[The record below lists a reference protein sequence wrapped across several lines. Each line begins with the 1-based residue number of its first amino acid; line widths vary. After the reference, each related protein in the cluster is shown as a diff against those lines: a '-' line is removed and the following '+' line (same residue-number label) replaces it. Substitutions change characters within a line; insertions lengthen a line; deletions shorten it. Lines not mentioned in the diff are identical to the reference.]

1 MGGGDPMPLTRYFG
15 LVGSALV
22 LFLIGLGWC
31 SPQSETERVDDAIDR
46 PNIRTA
52 STEQLPERVVIDTS
66 LPTIVPPTTVLEFAE
81 RWPVATVADVIP
93 VSKPTIPAPVS
104 DTPRKDQK
112 AAKREP
118 SKRVAV
124 HRAAPK
130 VKIESVSN
138 DKVQGPPAETRLS
151 LMDKLKDGLGQTQA
165 KLMAGLEP
173 LRDYISTAR
182 PETP

>member
-1 MGGGDPMPLTRYFG
+1 MPWIRYFR

-31 SPQSETERVDDAIDR
+31 SPQSETERVDDAIAQ
-46 PNIRTA
+46 PTIGIE
-52 STEQLPERVVIDTS
+52 SIEQLPQQVAIDTS
-66 LPTIVPPTTVLEFAE
+66 LPTIVLPTTVLEFAE
-81 RWPVATVADVIP
+81 RWPGATVADVIP

-104 DTPRKDQK
+104 DTPKKQQK

-118 SKRVAV
+118 SKKVAV

-130 VKIESVSN
+130 VKIELASN
-138 DKVQGPPAETRLS
+138 DKVQASPAETKVS
-151 LMDKLKDGLGQTQA
+151 LLDILKDELGQTQA

-173 LRDYISTAR
+173 LTGYVSPPR
-182 PETP
+182 PETR